1 MDTSTISALSNALD
15 FGSARVQ
22 ALSNNLSNV
31 STPGFK
37 RQDVSFQAMLDAAQ
51 GDDGAALA
59 LQTTDPRHL
68 SLADEEG
75 RSGPVLVTDSS
86 TSMRPDGNN
95 VDVDAEGARLASAQ
109 IYYMGA
115 AQMMQ
120 GQFAALKYAI
130 SGGR

>member
-1 MDTSTISALSNALD
+1 MNALCSALD

-22 ALSNNLSNV
+22 TLSNNLSNV
-31 STPGFK
+31 STPNYK
-37 RQDVSFQAMLDAAQ
+37 RKDVSFQAMLDTAQ
-51 GDDGAALA
+51 GDGGGTLP
-59 LQTTDPRHL
+59 LVTTDPRHI
-68 SLADEEG
+68 SLADEDG
-75 RSGPVLVTDSS
+75 RSGPVITTDNS
-86 TSMRPDGNN
+86 TSMRTDGNN

-115 AQMMQ
+115 AQMLQ

>member
-1 MDTSTISALSNALD
+1 MNALCNALD

-22 ALSNNLSNV
+22 TLSNNLSNV
-31 STPGFK
+31 STPGYK
-37 RQDVSFQAMLDAAQ
+37 RKDVSFQAMLDAAQ
-51 GDDGAALA
+51 GEDGGTLPLA
-59 LQTTDPRHL
+59 TTDSRHI
-68 SLADEEG
+68 SLADDEG
-75 RSGPVLVTDSS
+75 RPGPVITTDNS
-86 TSMRPDGNN
+86 TSMRNDGNN

-115 AQMMQ
+115 AQMLQ